1 MHCLCG
7 FGHCTCR
14 YPVFFVCA
22 LVDHVPVWFR
32 FWAASGRQKQKPR
45 PNAQILGSFS
55 RPRFAQKPRAS
66 HETKSR
72 AKQASSRSRGLA
84 IGFPPRPRLRGLSP
98 RKDRRRRLRC
108 SGSGAT
114 TTLPFAH
121 PPHSSSGTRFICIPF
136 RIRSSSSPGC
146 LVSKRAVTIAAVVD
160 GSVTLHCARVLTEEP
175 QLRRQLPL
183 PSSTLDSSP
192 LLHLGVFAGTI
203 FVSPIS
209 FSYCAFPDPLHP
221 HVMIRV

>member
-1 MHCLCG
+1 MWRDTGGVSCD
-7 FGHCTCR
+7 T
-14 YPVFFVCA
+14 A
-22 LVDHVPVWFR
+22 PVWLR

-55 RPRFAQKPRAS
+55 WPRFAQKSRAS

-72 AKQASSRSRGLA
+72 AKQASSGSRGLV

-98 RKDRRRRLRC
+98 RKDRRRRLRR
-108 SGSGAT
+108 SGSGAM

-146 LVSKRAVTIAAVVD
+146 LVSKRALTVA
-160 GSVTLHCARVLTEEP
+160 GARVLP
-175 QLRRQLPL
+175 APLQVPRQGCTPPASQVIVKVALLPY
-183 PSSTLDSSP
+183 PNFSSSQVHS
-192 LLHLGVFAGTI
+192 
-203 FVSPIS
+203 
-209 FSYCAFPDPLHP
+209 
-221 HVMIRV
+221 